1 MATTAQRVGEVGD
14 SATVRIA
21 DMASSLRREGL
32 DVLDFSA
39 GRAAEH
45 TPAYISEAAVQAIQ
59 GGDTHQTMARGTPA
73 FREACAGK
81 LERENGLVVEP
92 DAGIIA
98 TMGCKQ
104 GLLLALMAILDPGD
118 EVLIEDPCFVSYQP
132 TIRFCGGE
140 PVAVPLGAAKG
151 FRWQAADLEA
161 ARSNR
166 TRAILFC
173 SPHNPTGIV
182 HTPDDLDVI
191 ADFAERHDLLVITDE
206 TYERLIWG
214 GKAHTPIATRPGMA
228 ERTIGLMGVTKAFSM
243 GGWRV
248 GFAYAPSA
256 VIEGMVVVQQHLMTC
271 AGSFAQAGAAR
282 ALGEAAPAPVVE
294 LWADWEE
301 RCRYVVTEL
310 NRLPRLTCSMPEGGF
325 YAWIDIQATGCGSVE
340 LAERL
345 LREHHVALV
354 PGAAFGPHGEG
365 YLRMTCVKS
374 WVDLR
379 GGVAR
384 LQDGLGADTSGVGS
398 ENGSGLRPDRR
409 RGQI

>member
-1 MATTAQRVGEVGD
+1 MATRAQRVGEVGD

-21 DMASSLRREGL
+21 DLASSLRREGL

-45 TPAYISEAAVQAIQ
+45 TPTYISEAAIQAIRD
-59 GGDTHQTMARGTPA
+59 GDTHQTVARGTPV

-81 LERENGLVVEP
+81 LERENGLVVDP
-92 DAGIIA
+92 DSGIVA

-104 GLLLALMAILDPGD
+104 GLLLTLMATLDPGD
-118 EVLIEDPCFVSYQP
+118 EVLVEDPCFVSYQP
-132 TIRFCGGE
+132 TIRLCGGE
-140 PVAVPLGAAKG
+140 PVAVPLRADKG
-151 FRWQAADLEA
+151 FRWQVDDLEA
-161 ARSNR
+161 ARTDR
-166 TRAILFC
+166 TRAVLFC
-173 SPHNPTGIV
+173 SPHNPAGVV

-191 ADFAERHDLLVITDE
+191 GDFAKRHDLIVIADE
-206 TYERLIWG
+206 TYERLTWG
-214 GKAHTPIATRPGMA
+214 GKRHTSIATRPGMA

-248 GFAYAPSA
+248 GFAYAPAA
-256 VIEGMVVVQQHLMTC
+256 VVEGMVIVQQHLMTC

-282 ALGEAAPAPVVE
+282 ALGEAAPSAVVE

-301 RCRYVVTEL
+301 RCRYAVAEL
-310 NRLPRLTCSMPEGGF
+310 ERLPGLTCSMPEGGF
-325 YAWIDIQATGCGSVE
+325 YAWIDIRATGRGSVE
-340 LAERL
+340 LSEHL

-374 WVDLR
+374 WADLR
-379 GGVAR
+379 AGLAR
-384 LQDGLGADTSGVGS
+384 LQEGLGSNASGPGS
-398 ENGSGLRPDRR
+398 ETGPVSHAG
-409 RGQI
+409 